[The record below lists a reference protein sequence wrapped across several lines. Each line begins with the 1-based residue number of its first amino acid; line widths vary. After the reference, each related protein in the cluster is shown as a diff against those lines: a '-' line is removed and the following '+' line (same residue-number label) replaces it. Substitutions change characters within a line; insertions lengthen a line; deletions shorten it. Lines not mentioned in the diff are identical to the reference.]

1 MSEPIIISFSCANSE
16 FASKLMGF
24 YDKLA
29 AEITTAMTSPAASP
43 APAAQPPQYDTFSP
57 VNASPQQ
64 YASQPMTAQQIA
76 PAPQMQQT
84 AMPPQQYAP
93 QGMPQQPMS
102 PQMQGMPGNANFN
115 QAAGTASAAQYQQQ
129 TIKYDPMQTIPNNL
143 PAGRPAVS
151 GEELLRAVQLFSSAS
166 DANREIVRQTLQR
179 FNADSFSKLSPA
191 AYNDFAAALREK
203 GARI

>member
-24 YDKLA
+24 YDKLT
-29 AEITTAMTSPAASP
+29 AEITTAMA

-64 YASQPMTAQQIA
+64 YASQPMTAQQVA

-93 QGMPQQPMS
+93 QGMPQQRK
-102 PQMQGMPGNANFN
+102 F
-115 QAAGTASAAQYQQQ
+115 
-129 TIKYDPMQTIPNNL
+129 
-143 PAGRPAVS
+143 
-151 GEELLRAVQLFSSAS
+151 
-166 DANREIVRQTLQR
+166 
-179 FNADSFSKLSPA
+179 
-191 AYNDFAAALREK
+191 
-203 GARI
+203 

>member
-24 YDKLA
+24 YDKLTSEISA
-29 AEITTAMTSPAASP
+29 AMSSPATP
-43 APAAQPPQYDTFSP
+43 AVQPTQYDTFAP
-57 VNASPQQ
+57 AAPAPQA
-64 YASQPMTAQQIA
+64 YAPQPMTAQQVA
-76 PAPQMQQT
+76 PAPQMQPT
-84 AMPPQQYAP
+84 AVPPQQYAP
-93 QGMPQQPMS
+93 QGMPPQNMS
-102 PQMQGMPGNANFN
+102 PQMQGMTGNANFN
-115 QAAGTASAAQYQQQ
+115 QATGTASAAVQYQQQ
-129 TIKYDPMQTIPNNL
+129 AIQYDPVQTIPNNL
-143 PAGRPAVS
+143 PSGRPAVS

-166 DANREIVRQTLQR
+166 DANREIVRQSLQR